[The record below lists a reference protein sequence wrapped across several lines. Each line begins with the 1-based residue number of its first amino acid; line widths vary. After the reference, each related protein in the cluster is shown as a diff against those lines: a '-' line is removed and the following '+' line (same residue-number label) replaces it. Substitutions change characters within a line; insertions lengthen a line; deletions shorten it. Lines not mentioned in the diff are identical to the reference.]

1 MLEVLLDNKNGTV
14 WDLSEIVAGV
24 TWKTSR
30 IGKAGSL
37 DLTLIKGGIYQDK
50 SFVVNTGDIIRVRK
64 ENTNLFYGY
73 VFEVGFGQDEDLQIK
88 AYDQLRYLLANDTYV
103 FKNITATEVIKR
115 IADDFGL
122 KTGQLG
128 QTGYVIPA
136 LVEDNK
142 KLLDIICKS
151 LDLTLIG
158 SANNFVLYD
167 DFGQLTLRKVEDMM
181 IDFYIGDASLMTGF
195 DYVRS
200 IDSDTYNRVKLVQDN
215 KKTGKRETY
224 VAQDSANIGKWGRL
238 QLYQSVDEGLNSAQI
253 NQLLNQLIS
262 LKNREQKKLRID
274 AIGDVRVRAG
284 CYVPIV
290 IEELG
295 ISQPF
300 LVDECSHKIDGVD
313 HTMTLE
319 LKVIG

>member
-73 VFEVGFGQDEDLQIK
+73 VFEVGFGQDEDVQIK

-224 VAQDSANIGKWGRL
+224 VAQDSANMVKWGRL

-253 NQLLNQLIS
+253 NQLLNQLIA

-295 ISQPF
+295 ISRPF